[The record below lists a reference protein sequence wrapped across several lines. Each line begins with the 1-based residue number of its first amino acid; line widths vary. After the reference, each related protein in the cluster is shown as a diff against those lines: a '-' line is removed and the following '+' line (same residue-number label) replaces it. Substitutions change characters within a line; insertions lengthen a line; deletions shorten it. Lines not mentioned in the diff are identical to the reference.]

1 MSGRLRRTL
10 QMLLHL
16 EDTPHRT
23 AVAFG
28 LGLWL
33 AFFPLL
39 GIHTGLALLI
49 AFLFRLNRAAL
60 LVGVYFSNPWTVAPL
75 YVAGTMLG
83 CAVLGIPT
91 EGLEQI
97 DWSLHGA
104 EFYRALGATLRPY
117 IWPFVVGNTILG
129 VLAGVVGYVALRF
142 VLERKR
148 APKALASSPPR

>member
-1 MSGRLRRTL
+1 MSGRLRRTVET
-10 QMLLHL
+10 LLHL
-16 EDTPHRT
+16 QDSPHRT

-33 AFFPLL
+33 AFFPIL

-75 YVAGTMLG
+75 YIAGTMLG
-83 CAVLGIPT
+83 CAVLGVPT
-91 EGLEQI
+91 EALDLI
-97 DWSLHGA
+97 DWDLHGA
-104 EFYRALGATLRPY
+104 DFYRTLGVHLRPY
-117 IWPFVVGNTILG
+117 LWPFVVGNTVLG
-129 VLAGVVGYVALRF
+129 VLAGLIGYVLLRF

-148 APKALASSPPR
+148 AQQTGSPA

>member
-60 LVGVYFSNPWTVAPL
+60 LVGVYFSNP
-75 YVAGTMLG
+75 
-83 CAVLGIPT
+83 
-91 EGLEQI
+91 
-97 DWSLHGA
+97 
-104 EFYRALGATLRPY
+104 
-117 IWPFVVGNTILG
+117 
-129 VLAGVVGYVALRF
+129 
-142 VLERKR
+142 
-148 APKALASSPPR
+148 

>member
-1 MSGRLRRTL
+1 MSGRLRRTVQL
-10 QMLLHL
+10 LLHL

-33 AFFPLL
+33 AFFPVL

-75 YVAGTMLG
+75 YIAGTMLG
-83 CAVLGIPT
+83 CAMLGVPT
-91 EGLEQI
+91 EGLEAI
-97 DWSLHGA
+97 DWDLHGA
-104 EFYRALGATLRPY
+104 EFYRALIASLRPY
-117 IWPFVVGNTILG
+117 LWPFVVGNTTLG
-129 VLAGVVGYVALRF
+129 IVAGLVGYVGLRL

-148 APKALASSPPR
+148 ASQAGSPA

>member
-1 MSGRLRRTL
+1 MSGRVRRTV

-16 EDTPHRT
+16 DDTPHRT

-33 AFFPLL
+33 AFFPIL

-75 YVAGTMLG
+75 YIGGTMLG
-83 CAVLGIPT
+83 CAVLGVPT
-91 EGLEQI
+91 DALEQI
-97 DWSLHGA
+97 DWGLHGM
-104 EFYRALGATLRPY
+104 EFYRALAVHLRPY
-117 IWPFVVGNTILG
+117 LWPFVVGNTVLG
-129 VLAGVVGYVALRF
+129 VLAGLVGYVALRF

-148 APKALASSPPR
+148 APQAGSPA

>member
-1 MSGRLRRTL
+1 
-10 QMLLHL
+10 MLLHL
-16 EDTPHRT
+16 DDTPHRT

-75 YVAGTMLG
+75 YIAGTMLG
-83 CAVLGIPT
+83 CAVLGVPT
-91 EGLEQI
+91 DALEQI
-97 DWSLHGA
+97 DWELHGM
-104 EFYRALGATLRPY
+104 EFYRTLAVHLRPY
-117 IWPFVVGNTILG
+117 LWPFIVGNTTLG
-129 VLAGVVGYVALRF
+129 VLAGLVGYVALRF

-148 APKALASSPPR
+148 TAQTGSPA

>member
-1 MSGRLRRTL
+1 MSGRVRRTV

-33 AFFPLL
+33 AFFPIL

-75 YVAGTMLG
+75 YIAGTMLG
-83 CAVLGIPT
+83 CAVLGVPT
-91 EGLEQI
+91 DALEQI
-97 DWSLHGA
+97 DWGLHGM
-104 EFYRALGATLRPY
+104 EFYRTLAIHLRPY
-117 IWPFVVGNTILG
+117 LWPFIVGNTVLG
-129 VLAGVVGYVALRF
+129 VLAGLIGYVALRF

-148 APKALASSPPR
+148 APQAGSPA

>member
-1 MSGRLRRTL
+1 MSGRVRRTV

-33 AFFPLL
+33 AFFPIL

-75 YVAGTMLG
+75 YIAGTMLG

-91 EGLEQI
+91 EGLEAI
-97 DWSLHGA
+97 DWTLHGG
-104 EFYRALGATLRPY
+104 EFYRALLAGLRPY
-117 IWPFVVGNTILG
+117 LWPFILGNTILG
-129 VLAGVVGYVALRF
+129 VLAGLIGYVVLRF

-148 APKALASSPPR
+148 AAPQTGSPA